1 LGKGSIVGKK
11 VLELEVVGN
20 LSASSFEE
28 FVLDR
33 VFAHWIWIS
42 FSPAIL
48 DVELAEEFF
57 CVFVKFGQG
66 HICQKMAFEF
76 GEFVAFLDEVPRG
89 DSVEGIKPALAVDE
103 QGVEIGFKEIG
114 AIPRA

>member
-1 LGKGSIVGKK
+1 
-11 VLELEVVGN
+11 
-20 LSASSFEE
+20 
-28 FVLDR
+28 
-33 VFAHWIWIS
+33 
-42 FSPAIL
+42 
-48 DVELAEEFF
+48 
-57 CVFVKFGQG
+57 
-66 HICQKMAFEF
+66 MAFEF